1 MAKITFGKDKHL
13 ELEISPLTIWSN
25 EGSEG
30 EFMEYQIAL
39 TCEGK
44 NVFGEQIAPLLIA
57 LKTEED
63 EYLSDFIVQA
73 LATTSENS
81 WTPLEPK
88 VSFYIHPL
96 PMMGCCGALKAPFVL
111 EINMDQNIFAGEN
124 KVFGA
129 YSNTGLSIRFEA
141 FAQEWDKF
149 AQDLRQEE
157 EDFDE
162 ETEI

>member
-96 PMMGCCGALKAPFVL
+96 PMMGCCGAPKAPFVL

>member
-1 MAKITFGKDKHL
+1 MAKITFGKEKQL

-44 NVFGEQIAPLLIA
+44 SVFGEQISPLLVA
-57 LKTEED
+57 VKSEED
-63 EYLSDFIVQA
+63 EYLADFISQTIA
-73 LATTSENS
+73 AGQDGS

-88 VSFYIHPL
+88 VSLYLRPL
-96 PMMGCCGALKAPFVL
+96 MMMGCCGSNMAKAPFVL
-111 EINMDQNIFAGEN
+111 EINMDQNILAGEN
-124 KVFGA
+124 KVFGP
-129 YSNTGLSIRFEA
+129 YSNTGFSIRFESS
-141 FAQEWDKF
+141 AQEWNNF
-149 AQDLRQEE
+149 AQTLRQEE

-162 ETEI
+162 EE